1 MWRLLSISAASLFVF
16 QACAS
21 VQSAPRYTHSGG
33 DVSVVR
39 ELEARQRGGTTRLRK
54 VVDSYI
60 GVPYQWGGTT
70 RKGMDCSAF
79 TRAAFRETYGIELP
93 RTSKQMYQLGSI
105 VVRQKELRPG
115 DLVFFKNTYSGA
127 GVSHVGVY
135 LGSGQF
141 AHASS
146 SRGVIITPL
155 NNPYF
160 SKRYAG
166 GRRVER

>member
-1 MWRLLSISAASLFVF
+1 VRRLLSLSAASLLVF

-21 VQSAPRYTHSGG
+21 VQPAPRYTHSTNT
-33 DVSVVR
+33 SVVR
-39 ELEARQRGGTTRLRK
+39 ELEARQRGGTTRLHQ

-60 GVPYQWGGTT
+60 GVPYKWGGTT

-79 TRAAFRETYGIELP
+79 TRATFRETYGIELP
-93 RTSKQMYQLGSI
+93 RTSKQMYQLGSNI
-105 VVRQKELRPG
+105 PRQQELRPG

-146 SRGVIITPL
+146 SRGVTITPL
-155 NNPYF
+155 SNPYF

-166 GRRVER
+166 GRRVGR

>member
-1 MWRLLSISAASLFVF
+1 M
-16 QACAS
+16 QP
-21 VQSAPRYTHSGG
+21 APRYTNSTTAA
-33 DVSVVR
+33 VVL
-39 ELEARQRGGTTRLRK
+39 ELEARQRGGTTRLRQ

-60 GVPYQWGGTT
+60 GVPYKWGGIT

-79 TRAAFRETYGIELP
+79 TRATFRETYGIELP
-93 RTSKQMYQLGSI
+93 RTSHHMSQLGSI
-105 VVRQKELRPG
+105 IPRQQGLRPG

-127 GVSHVGVY
+127 GVSHVGIY

-146 SRGVIITPL
+146 SRGVTITPL

>member
-1 MWRLLSISAASLFVF
+1 M
-16 QACAS
+16 QP
-21 VQSAPRYTHSGG
+21 APRYTPAANS
-33 DVSVVR
+33 SVVR
-39 ELEARQRGGTTRLRK
+39 ELEARQRGGSTRLRQ

-79 TRAAFRETYGIELP
+79 TRATFRETYGIELP

-105 VVRQKELRPG
+105 IPQQQELRPG

-146 SRGVIITPL
+146 SRGVTITPL

-160 SKRYAG
+160 FKRYAG
-166 GRRVER
+166 GRRVGR

>member
-1 MWRLLSISAASLFVF
+1 LH
-16 QACAS
+16 Q
-21 VQSAPRYTHSGG
+21 
-33 DVSVVR
+33 
-39 ELEARQRGGTTRLRK
+39 

-79 TRAAFRETYGIELP
+79 TRATFRETYGIELP

-105 VVRQKELRPG
+105 IPRQQELRPG

-146 SRGVIITPL
+146 SRGVTITPL
-155 NNPYF
+155 SSPYF

-166 GRRVER
+166 GRRVGR